1 MPNPPVP
8 AAAEGLSATRRTA
21 LALTGSGLV
30 AALATIATTARAS
43 SVDSSLAAVEVLI
56 QRHADAVYAGK
67 AAWEA
72 IPSDDDPLRPCV
84 RVQVGKLLKGR
95 DDDGN
100 DIFEPIWA
108 YDDKRIEQSVNRH
121 RDAMIGMWGHR
132 PGETEI
138 LTERYAAKVAEKK
151 AALAALQAE
160 DDRILAEIGYTAA
173 MDKASAALD
182 AVRAIEQE
190 ILSFVP
196 GTLAAAA
203 RQAEWAT
210 AGLADEGDY
219 YLDGADMQKLV
230 ASIAAAGT
238 VS

>member
-1 MPNPPVP
+1 MTEHVP

-21 LALTGSGLV
+21 LALTGWGVV
-30 AALATIATTARAS
+30 AALTTIAATARAS
-43 SVDSSLAAVEVLI
+43 SVDPSLAAVEALI
-56 QRHADAVYAGK
+56 QRHAGAVNAGK

-72 IPSDDDPLRPCV
+72 IPSDDDPRRPWV
-84 RVQVGKLLKGR
+84 RVQVGRLLTGR

-108 YDDKRIEQSVNRH
+108 YSDENIEQLINRSRPASLSIGGPERAAAVNERF
-121 RDAMIGMWGHR
+121 DARIA
-132 PGETEI
+132 
-138 LTERYAAKVAEKK
+138 AAKAE
-151 AALAALQAE
+151 LAALQAE
-160 DDRILAEIGYTAA
+160 DDRILAQIGYTAA
-173 MDKASAALD
+173 TEKASVALD
-182 AVRAIEQE
+182 VVRAIEHE

-210 AGLADEGDY
+210 AGLADDGDY

-230 ASIAAAGT
+230 ASISAAGA